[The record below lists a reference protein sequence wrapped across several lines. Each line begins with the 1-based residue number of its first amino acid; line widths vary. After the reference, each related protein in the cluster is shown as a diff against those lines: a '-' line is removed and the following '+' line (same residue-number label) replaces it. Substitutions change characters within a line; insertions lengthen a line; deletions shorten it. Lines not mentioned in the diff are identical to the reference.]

1 MQHGS
6 TLEQVVVF
14 DLETVPDLEAYRRAE
29 GLGSLSDAETL
40 ERLGDKFP
48 KLPYHQI
55 VCIGA
60 VVSERHNE
68 GWQVCSIGAPHCG
81 ERDEAA
87 IISAFF
93 DRVGAGVT
101 TLVSFNGH
109 SFDLPVL
116 RYRAMLHGLTGGAF
130 GRRTYFNRYAQDA
143 IDLCDV
149 LSSFDT
155 RGKVGLDALSR
166 IMGLQGKPEGI
177 SGKDVAAYVADGKIA
192 EVAAY
197 CETDVINT
205 YRLWL
210 RYELFSARLTQ
221 EQFHASEES
230 LLSFISKAVERK
242 PHLSYLIDVEV
253 TSAADLGEGI
263 TVTVH

>member
-1 MQHGS
+1 MLGGMAP
-6 TLEQVVVF
+6 EQVVVF
-14 DLETVPDLEAYRRAE
+14 DLETVPDLQAYRRAE
-29 GLGSLSDAETL
+29 GLGSLCDAETL

-55 VCIGA
+55 ACIGA
-60 VVSERHNE
+60 VVSERRDD
-68 GWQVCSIGAPHCG
+68 GWHVCSIGAPHCG
-81 ERDEAA
+81 ERDERA
-87 IISAFF
+87 IISSFF

-116 RYRAMLHGLTGGAF
+116 RYRAMLHGLSGGAF
-130 GRRTYFNRYAQDA
+130 GRRAYFNRYSPDSL
-143 IDLCDV
+143 DLCDV
-149 LSSFDT
+149 LSSFDS

-177 SGKDVAAYVADGKIA
+177 SGKDVAAYVADGKIK

-210 RYELFSARLTQ
+210 RYELFSARLTP
-221 EQFHASEES
+221 EQFKASEES
-230 LLSFISKAVERK
+230 LLSFIARAVERK
-242 PHLSYLIDVEV
+242 PHLSYLIDVEA
-253 TSAADLGEGI
+253 TSTAGLEGA
-263 TVTVH
+263 